1 MFEDMFIAEDE
12 KVIVDLH
19 NMEENE
25 AKFFL
30 ERAIDT
36 AEPKIKEIV
45 VIHGYRQGQVILNM
59 VRKEFN
65 HKRIDKKIIPFNK
78 RNDINFIKERI
89 TSFILDNKMKKIII
103 WNIC

>member
-12 KVIVDLH
+12 KIIVDLH

-25 AKFFL
+25 ARFFL

-36 AEPKIKEIV
+36 AESKIKEIV

-65 HKRIDKKIIPFNK
+65 HKRIAKKIIPFNK
-78 RNDINFIKERI
+78 RNDIIVAERE
-89 TSFILDNKMKKIII
+89 LVD
-103 WNIC
+103 